1 MFLDR
6 DSLSM
11 QHAWPEHLH
20 SSQAEEGRGGMQEQN
35 TKLKPTRQQKNLIEN
50 KAKTQRD
57 S

>member
-11 QHAWPEHLH
+11 QHALPEHLH
-20 SSQAEEGRGGMQEQN
+20 SSQAEEGRGMQEQN
-35 TKLKPTRQQKNLIEN
+35 TKLKTTRQQKNLTEN